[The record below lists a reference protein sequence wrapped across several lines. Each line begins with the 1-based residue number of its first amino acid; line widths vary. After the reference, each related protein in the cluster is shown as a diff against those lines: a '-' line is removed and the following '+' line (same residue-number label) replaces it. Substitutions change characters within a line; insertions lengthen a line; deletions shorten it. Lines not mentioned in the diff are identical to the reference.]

1 MRTSGCSKT
10 WACEPC
16 KVPEITRR
24 AIDERMARELDSLRG
39 QSQFRALE
47 TVDPNLINLTSNDYL
62 GLAADPRLKK
72 AVREAVA
79 RAAAVGSTGSRL
91 LSGNSREWEET
102 ESAFADFAGTEA
114 ALYFGSGYAANV
126 GLLSSILKRADTVF
140 SDALNHASLIDG
152 MRLSGAAKVIYAHRD
167 LKFLESALRE
177 HRGGAGARVIVSES
191 VFSMEGDVA
200 PIDGLLRLADE
211 YSAEIVLDE
220 AHATGVWG
228 PQGRGIAAEH
238 ARGREILAV
247 VHTCGKALASVGAF
261 VCGSGRLKDFLVNRA
276 RTFIYSTAMP
286 PYVAGQIQA
295 AMTLALESDAE
306 RAHLGQIAKAL
317 REELA
322 ARGFDCGTSTT
333 HLVPVLL
340 GTNEMALHVASELQR
355 NGFAVKAIRPP
366 TVPHGAAR
374 LRLSLTCRVT
384 LEEIHRLAKALDAAR
399 VSSPQVPAASTVNA

>member
-152 MRLSGAAKVIYAHRD
+152 MRLSGAAKVIYPHRD